1 MLENMINSNY
11 SNNVKDNFNLPND
24 NNNNENEDINHNNSI
39 NVNNG
44 GNIAVYNQ
52 YGVNMG
58 NDFVSV
64 ENMIKINQNLP
75 NENKEIKKDDEKNDE
90 DEYADFEVDN

>member
-1 MLENMINSNY
+1 
-11 SNNVKDNFNLPND
+11 
-24 NNNNENEDINHNNSI
+24 
-39 NVNNG
+39 
-44 GNIAVYNQ
+44 
-52 YGVNMG
+52 MG